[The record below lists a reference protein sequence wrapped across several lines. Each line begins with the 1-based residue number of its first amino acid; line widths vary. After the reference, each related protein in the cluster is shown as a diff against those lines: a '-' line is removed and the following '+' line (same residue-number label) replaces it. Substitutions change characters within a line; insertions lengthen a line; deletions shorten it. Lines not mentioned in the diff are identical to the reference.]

1 MDAWNT
7 TFLFE
12 AMFGCICQAARRK
25 KLAVVDETSNLLVC
39 DRSFPGRFPHVW
51 PNIRRW
57 FISTSI
63 FFLNS
68 RLFPGKNV
76 ALGRVGPQR
85 KTLKRVNGTHFGW
98 ESKLM
103 QILCWNCWWICIPR
117 KGVWSVGWC
126 HSIFDPSCELQGS
139 HHEKCILP
147 LC

>member
-39 DRSFPGRFPHVW
+39 ERRFPGRFPHVW

-63 FFLNS
+63 FFLKQPAISWQKRGIGVGGPTKKNTEA
-68 RLFPGKNV
+68 GKWE
-76 ALGRVGPQR
+76 
-85 KTLKRVNGTHFGW
+85 THFEW

-103 QILCWNCWWICIPR
+103 QILWL
-117 KGVWSVGWC
+117 
-126 HSIFDPSCELQGS
+126 ELLMNLHPKRRCMELWAARLS
-139 HHEKCILP
+139 SWKNACC
-147 LC
+147 LCVRDVEA